1 MRMKNLA
8 LMLLVGL
15 SFLAACNNAPAPKKP
30 KKENLIEIKDGVY
43 TEYYPGRKAVKFRGP
58 QNKSGLRDGRWFF
71 YDEKGNE
78 MSMTEYTNGKQN
90 GFIFVRYPNGTM
102 RYTGE
107 YTMGKESGLWRFY
120 DKNGKVEIEKNYGE
134 VE

>member
-1 MRMKNLA
+1 MKNLA

-15 SFLAACNNAPAPKKP
+15 AFMVACNNAPATKKP
-30 KKENLIEIKDGVY
+30 KKENLIEVKDGVY

-58 QNKSGLRDGRWFF
+58 QNDEGKRNGRWFF

-78 MSMTEYTNGKQN
+78 MSMTEYTDGFMN

-120 DKNGKVEIEKNYGE
+120 DEKGKVQIEKDYGV